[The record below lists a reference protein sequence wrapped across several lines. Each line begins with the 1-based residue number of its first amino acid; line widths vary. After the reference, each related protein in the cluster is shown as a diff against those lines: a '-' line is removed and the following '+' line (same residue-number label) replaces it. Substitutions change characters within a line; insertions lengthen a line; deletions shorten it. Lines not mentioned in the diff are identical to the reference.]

1 MLKTVNLLQNAD
13 VYVRNIAHK
22 YGPRSA
28 FTFKQQISNNVVVK
42 SIYNDDVDVC
52 FYFYIPV
59 ANSYVQFYCNCYN
72 TVATGT
78 VEANTAKA
86 AKEILKQHFNVDVQ
100 SVKKENSTDYYFVA
114 TV

>member
-1 MLKTVNLLQNAD
+1 MLNTVNLLQNAD
-13 VYVRNIAHK
+13 TYVQQIARK

-28 FTFKQQISNNVVVK
+28 FTFKQQISKDVVVK

-78 VEANTAKA
+78 VEAKTAKA
-86 AKEILKQHFNVDVQ
+86 AKEILTQPFNVDFQ
-100 SVKKENSTDYYFVA
+100 SVKKHSGPGYYLVA